1 MYRHEYK
8 YLASG
13 SALSMLEQRVSSVLT
28 LDPHAAE
35 KGFYHIRSLYFDDLY
50 NSCYRENEDGT
61 QPREKFRIRI
71 YDCDPSVIQLELKR
85 KEGGKTLKR
94 SCSLSLKRCETLLAG
109 AVPDLRSDDCPLYRR
124 FWTAMHTAVL
134 RPATVVA
141 YDRVPYVWMQCGR
154 IVPACN
160 VRITFD
166 RNIRSS
172 LAFRSFLEPALAAR
186 PVLGLGS
193 SLMEVKFDAFLPDF
207 IYELL
212 QCGPEGR
219 PLTETTFSKYYLC
232 RKFNTGGR
240 SIA

>member
-94 SCSLSLKRCETLLAG
+94 SCSLVE
-109 AVPDLRSDDCPLYRR
+109 
-124 FWTAMHTAVL
+124 
-134 RPATVVA
+134 
-141 YDRVPYVWMQCGR
+141 
-154 IVPACN
+154 
-160 VRITFD
+160 
-166 RNIRSS
+166 
-172 LAFRSFLEPALAAR
+172 
-186 PVLGLGS
+186 LGLR
-193 SLMEVKFDAFLPDF
+193 LADLL
-207 IYELL
+207 ELWVVT
-212 QCGPEGR
+212 PR
-219 PLTETTFSKYYLC
+219 RS
-232 RKFNTGGR
+232 GGH
-240 SIA
+240 S